1 MRFLPWR
8 ITVNSLL
15 FVLTGSLAQA
25 AAPDPQ
31 RTADPAAS
39 AKASGPHTVTDVADG
54 QAGYV
59 HYFLIT
65 HPDGTPED
73 QVGIELEDRRIA
85 WSFPG
90 AGVIVSGFVKNG
102 VLDIAG
108 RTFFIEHL
116 HGIRPFRTAGE
127 MQSLRNDLALR
138 VAYWVDE
145 ETPYCIFRQPGE
157 QLCLNCGDF
166 VARILFPAT
175 NTLMAGLPEEFTR
188 TLGNMPTADDL
199 LIYMLGLHTLPD
211 AKSRLSQLAAMDL
224 PESLRFDVIA
234 MLQPDQSTLQAAA
247 PGTATAGLVPARKPV
262 SRIAIRRTQSR
273 RL

>member
-1 MRFLPWR
+1 MRCLSRP
-8 ITVNSLL
+8 IAVLSVL
-15 FVLTGSLAQA
+15 FVLLSTFAQA
-25 AAPDPQ
+25 ATLSPLAIALPI
-31 RTADPAAS
+31 
-39 AKASGPHTVTDVADG
+39 ASGNDNAPRAVTNVASG

-59 HYFLIT
+59 HYFLII

-73 QVGIELEDRRIA
+73 QVGVELEDQRIA

-90 AGVIVSGFVKNG
+90 AGVIVSDFMRYGMLSV
-102 VLDIAG
+102 AG
-108 RTFFIEHL
+108 KMFKIEHL
-116 HGIRPFRTAGE
+116 HGIRPFRNPGD
-127 MQSLRNDLALR
+127 MQVLRSDLARR

-175 NTLMAGLPEEFTR
+175 NALMVGLPEELTR
-188 TLGNMPTADDL
+188 AVGSTPTTDDL

-211 AKSRLSQLAAMDL
+211 AKTRLARLATFDL
-224 PESLRFDVIA
+224 PETLRLDVVA
-234 MLQPDQSTLQAAA
+234 MLQPDETSTTGAIAGPV
-247 PGTATAGLVPARKPV
+247 PGRKPV
-262 SRIAIRRTQSR
+262 SRIATRRIQNK